1 MFTIPNCLPTETSD
15 WNQLTPLPVL
25 CIINSVRFLVVRIA
39 GTVPLEHTQP
49 NWPQLFLMCVSVFF
63 FIPLLPLVSVL
74 PPANPPLLYAVVAA
88 AQNRTRHYTLLL
100 PWCCWR
106 LNSGPR
112 NCRGAHLLPEPSL
125 KLRNSWN
132 YTVCKREAHME
143 GKFSR
148 DLRMECT
155 K

>member
-1 MFTIPNCLPTETSD
+1 MKPADSSPCAVHHKFAKVPGCEDSRESSIRAHTA
-15 WNQLTPLPVL
+15 QLTPTFPYV
-25 CIINSVRFLVVRIA
+25 
-39 GTVPLEHTQP
+39 
-49 NWPQLFLMCVSVFF
+49 CVCPF

-74 PPANPPLLYAVVAA
+74 PPANPPLFYAVVTA
-88 AQNRTRHYTLLL
+88 AQNTTRHNTLLL
-100 PWCCWR
+100 PWCWR

-132 YTVCKREAHME
+132 YTVCKREARME

-148 DLRMECT
+148 DPRMKCT